1 MLKKDGVKIL
11 GKIQQLLK
19 EVGCSVNDIQFKKD
33 ILKCMEEIKNT
44 IDNCNMKGDMDMN
57 NARRKRLA
65 EARKLIDQANDIINE
80 VMIEETDAFENLSE
94 GLQQTMRGEQME
106 DNISEMEEAIDKI
119 EEILDNID
127 NVQ

>member
-1 MLKKDGVKIL
+1 
-11 GKIQQLLK
+11 
-19 EVGCSVNDIQFKKD
+19 
-33 ILKCMEEIKNT
+33 MEEESSKLYKPESNYNKNVEYP
-44 IDNCNMKGDMDMN
+44 KV
-57 NARRKRLA
+57 RLISWD
-65 EARKLIDQANDIINE
+65 ESGITLRSWIWGKDSS
-80 VMIEETDAFENLSE
+80 DAFENLSE